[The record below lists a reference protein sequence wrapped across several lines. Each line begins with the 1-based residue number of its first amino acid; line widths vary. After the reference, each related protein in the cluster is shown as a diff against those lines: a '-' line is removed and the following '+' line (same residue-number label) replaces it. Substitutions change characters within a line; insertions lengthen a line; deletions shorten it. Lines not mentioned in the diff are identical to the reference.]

1 MDQWL
6 AQIGLKGRA
15 LQSARRSCE
24 DNFVDDLSV
33 LRDLIEDDKQFDKA
47 FPQAVIRRTITKAL
61 NSDQHAKIEETSG
74 QTQATK
80 GTHDADNRYVDMI
93 PRHSLTCYST

>member
-24 DNFVDDLSV
+24 DNFIDDLST
-33 LRDLIEDDKQFDKA
+33 LRDVIEDRVEFMNA

-74 QTQATK
+74 QTQAAK
-80 GTHDADNRYVDMI
+80 GTDDADNRYADAI
-93 PRHSLTCYST
+93 ARHSLIRYCT

>member
-6 AQIGLKGRA
+6 AQIGLDGRA
-15 LQSARRSCE
+15 LLSARRSCE
-24 DNFVDDLSV
+24 GKFSDDLSI
-33 LRDLIEDDKQFDKA
+33 LRDLIEDRVEFMNA

-61 NSDQHAKIEETSG
+61 DSDQHAKIEETSG

-80 GTHDADNRYVDMI
+80 GTDGADNRYADMI
-93 PRHSLTCYST
+93 ARHSLTYHST

>member
-24 DNFVDDLSV
+24 DNFIDDLST
-33 LRDLIEDDKQFDKA
+33 LRDVIEDRVEFMNA
-47 FPQAVIRRTITKAL
+47 FPQAAIRRTITKAL

-80 GTHDADNRYVDMI
+80 GTDGADNRYADMI
-93 PRHSLTCYST
+93 ARHSLTCYST